1 MVWAYAWY
9 ATIALVSIRFIT
21 HLLFDHSYQLGMLG
35 AADTSVQAL
44 WNDFAIHLRPLRQY
58 YRAAHLA
65 WRPFWI
71 EGVIALTFFCVASA
85 VASSRRLA
93 GSQPRKTW
101 IGVLIAF
108 AVWQLG
114 LLPFSFMPHNYR
126 TQFFAAPGVAA
137 LFACL
142 IGCAVANLRG
152 RIRTL
157 IGVSLAAWMVTVTT
171 VAAWTTQQRSR
182 RENAASFEKVIDV
195 CDQVRSLS
203 PRFVPGTLCVFLV
216 NADAESPLG
225 EGAAMEYISQN
236 EFHGAFGVQATVV
249 DPPAPGQPLPNP
261 GTVSFAPDGVR
272 IRPRTGDKRI
282 ELYSYDKLVLYRLGW
297 EGAVSL
303 LEKVPNSL
311 LPHGQ
316 EGLAYAPLARMLPGP
331 IPSTRFYQYPA
342 WSLPPE
348 DIVDYRSG
356 VFLADRWGELQYS
369 EGKLSRWAGDDAEI
383 LINPAG
389 LTLRTLKFVLNS
401 ENESPPGVLEAVND
415 AGEVVAT
422 ASDEN
427 VGGNNRAIEIAL
439 PLAPDVINRFRLR
452 LNAASRRLRHFKI
465 VRAGPPV
472 PPNAKYAG
480 PTRIRRNICDDDSLV
495 LKRGWCETEGAR
507 LGTPFRWVEN
517 DAVLAP
523 QSEGEA
529 GTLHL
534 EVEPG
539 PGLGGR
545 TGELTVADEA
555 GKILARET
563 LSRHQKLRVPVPASL
578 PGKQELVLHITNGGT
593 PIPTDPRILNFR
605 VFRAELL
612 PDATANAGRELR

>member
-1 MVWAYAWY
+1 MSWSESLFSHGMDQMVGRPFEEFQVWMSEILTPNRIEGFLYVATAVNLLNALLVMGILAQFFRDDWLIPLIGGAMYLVNPCDDLRFYIIWGANCYTISLFFCLLASWLFLESRARGSRIMLIGACATLLVSGLSHEALLPMECAAPGLLWLAKRGRPQLMVWAYAWY

-225 EGAAMEYISQN
+225 EGAAMEYISRN

-427 VGGNNRAIEIAL
+427 VGGNNRESKS
-439 PLAPDVINRFRLR
+439 P
-452 LNAASRRLRHFKI
+452 SR
-465 VRAGPPV
+465 
-472 PPNAKYAG
+472 
-480 PTRIRRNICDDDSLV
+480 
-495 LKRGWCETEGAR
+495 
-507 LGTPFRWVEN
+507 
-517 DAVLAP
+517 
-523 QSEGEA
+523 
-529 GTLHL
+529 
-534 EVEPG
+534 
-539 PGLGGR
+539 
-545 TGELTVADEA
+545 
-555 GKILARET
+555 
-563 LSRHQKLRVPVPASL
+563 
-578 PGKQELVLHITNGGT
+578 
-593 PIPTDPRILNFR
+593 
-605 VFRAELL
+605 
-612 PDATANAGRELR
+612 